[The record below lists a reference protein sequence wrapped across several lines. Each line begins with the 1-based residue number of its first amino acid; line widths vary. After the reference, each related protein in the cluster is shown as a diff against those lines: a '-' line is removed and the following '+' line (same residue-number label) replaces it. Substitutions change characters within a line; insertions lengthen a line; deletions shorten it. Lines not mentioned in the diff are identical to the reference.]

1 MNENRLKTPW
11 HLWVIGIIALLWNAV
26 GAFDYLATKLQYEPY
41 MSAFSQEQLEYFYAF
56 PTWAVACW
64 AVGVWGALLG
74 SLALLLRKS
83 WAVFLFGASI
93 LGMLGTTIYNFVLSN
108 GAAMMGDGAVA
119 FSAVIWVIALFLYAY
134 SLAMAKRRVLT

>member
-108 GAAMMGDGAVA
+108 GAAIMGDGAVA

>member
-26 GAFDYLATKLQYEPY
+26 GVFDYLATKLHYEPY

>member
-1 MNENRLKTPW
+1 MNENRAKAPW

-26 GAFDYLATKLQYEPY
+26 GAFDYLATKLQFEPY
-41 MSAFSQEQLEYFYAF
+41 MAAFSQEQLDYFF
-56 PTWAVACW
+56 PAWAIACW

-93 LGMLGTTIYNFVLSN
+93 LGMVGTTIYNFVLSD
-108 GAAMMGDGAVA
+108 GAALMGEGAVA
-119 FSAVIWVIALFLYAY
+119 FSIVIWVIALFLYFY
-134 SLAMAKRRVLT
+134 SVAMVKRRVLT